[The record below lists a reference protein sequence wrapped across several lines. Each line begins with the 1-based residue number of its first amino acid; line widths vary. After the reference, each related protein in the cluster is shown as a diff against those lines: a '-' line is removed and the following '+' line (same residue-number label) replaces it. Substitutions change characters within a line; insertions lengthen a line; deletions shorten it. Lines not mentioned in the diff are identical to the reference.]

1 MNLLNENLKQRLK
14 FLEEEQIR
22 QNWILEHEI
31 NHLETELTARETDN
45 QQSAKIRSLKKVSL
59 PLPTKTKISASSSSR
74 VAAVITL
81 LAEAEATKSPVAS
94 TRPVTAVK
102 NYVIRLA
109 LPLQPP
115 LEWTGKG
122 WAKCDSGYRY
132 STLEQTQNS
141 LRQLEKHWPA
151 SHLKIMEK

>member
-1 MNLLNENLKQRLK
+1 MSLSNENLKQRLK

-22 QNWILEHEI
+22 QNWILENEI
-31 NHLETELTARETDN
+31 NHLETELTAREIDR

-59 PLPTKTKISASSSSR
+59 PLPTKTKISAPSSK

-81 LAEAEATKSPVAS
+81 LAEAVATQSSEAGA
-94 TRPVTAVK
+94 RPGTAVK
-102 NYVIRLA
+102 NYVIRLS

-122 WAKCDSGYRY
+122 WAKGGCGYRY

-151 SHLKIMEK
+151 NHLRIIEK